1 VRGDPYELLGVSRD
15 ADGGQ
20 IKKAFRKVAREHH
33 PDVNSDN
40 PEAEE
45 RFKEVAEAYEI
56 LSDEERRAVY
66 DRYGHEGLSSRGYAS
81 AAQGFG
87 SFADIFDAFFGGDS
101 VRGGRG
107 GAVQGGD
114 MAVAVEISLAEA
126 ATGAKVD
133 VEYEAVVRCE
143 HCRGNRAEPGTPIE
157 TCTRCDGAGQ
167 LRAVSRS
174 AFGQIVRAVP
184 CDVCGGDG
192 KIPKTP
198 CTRCRGQGREVADTK
213 LSVDVPAGI
222 EDEQRMRIGGRGHAG
237 ERGGPPGDLYVLV
250 RVRSDERFIRDGGD
264 LITVVDLPAPA
275 AALGTTVTVPTLDG
289 DERVDIVAGTQPGT
303 VIRLSGHG
311 MPSLRGSRRGDQR
324 VVVNVVVP
332 RNLSDRQRELLRELD
347 ESLGE
352 ENLRDSGRAESL
364 LSRVKRALS

>member
-1 VRGDPYELLGVSRD
+1 VRGDPYELLGVPRD

-56 LSDEERRAVY
+56 LSDQERRAVF

-101 VRGGRG
+101 GGGRS

-143 HCRGNRAEPGTPIE
+143 RCHGNRAEPGTPIE
-157 TCTRCDGAGQ
+157 TCSRCDGAGQ

-174 AFGQIVRAVP
+174 AFGQIVRTVS

-198 CTRCRGQGREVADTK
+198 CARCRGQGREVADTK

-237 ERGGPPGDLYVLV
+237 ERGGPAGDLYVLV
-250 RVRSDERFIRDGGD
+250 RVRADERFIRDGGD

-289 DERVDIVAGTQPGT
+289 DERVDIAAGTQPGT

-311 MPSLRGSRRGDQR
+311 MPSVRGSRRGDQR

-332 RNLSDRQRELLRELD
+332 RNLSDRQRELLQELD
-347 ESLGE
+347 ESLSDD
-352 ENLRDSGRAESL
+352 NLRVGGRAESL